1 MLFGDHDE
9 MDSKT
14 NARISLVWGARV
26 QQGRGSPCWS
36 IFWDWSLPQFHQGSF
51 FSMIHHLRAA
61 SNKLR
66 VQSHPESSEVCQ
78 TSLWPQWYS
87 FALWLSVSFVP
98 GRPVAV
104 WMENRTRSRR
114 SMWPTGSK
122 GGVMSVMQ
130 FSWALNSSFIDCWQ
144 NDIVILPNRGPMVLV
159 QSLTDLD
166 PCV

>member
-1 MLFGDHDE
+1 MVRWTPKPTPGFRWSEAREFSRAEVHHVGAFFGIDHCP
-9 MDSKT
+9 SFIRVASFPCFT
-14 NARISLVWGARV
+14 IS
-26 QQGRGSPCWS
+26 
-36 IFWDWSLPQFHQGSF
+36 
-51 FSMIHHLRAA
+51 AA
-61 SNKLR
+61 SKKLR

-87 FALWLSVSFVP
+87 FVLWLSVSFVP

-122 GGVMSVMQ
+122 GGVMIVMQ
-130 FSWALNSSFIDCWQ
+130 ISWALNSSFIDCWQ
-144 NDIVILPNRGPMVLV
+144 IDIVILPNRGPMVLV